1 MANYRIF
8 MINGAGRI
16 LTASDVECL
25 TDGAAFAWAGA
36 TLGTDASAEI
46 WRGATCI
53 GSVSGATIMPH
64 AYQPNLYV
72 MAKYVRQRGS
82 ADAAHGDDVMDEF
95 DPRVQRY
102 VNDNAATQ
110 SQDLLRHE

>member
-1 MANYRIF
+1 
-8 MINGAGRI
+8 MINSAGRI

-46 WRGATCI
+46 WRGATFI
-53 GSVSGATIMPH
+53 GSVSGTTVVPH

-72 MAKYVRQRGS
+72 MAKYVRQRSS
-82 ADAAHGDDVMDEF
+82 AGAAQEDDMPGQF
-95 DPRVQRY
+95 DRRMHRY
-102 VNDNAATQ
+102 VNDNAARQ
-110 SQDLLRHE
+110 SHDLLRHE